1 MPVKDLRK
9 WQDSDSVVPLQ
20 CAKDL
25 SKFSLNMHIK
35 FDGHEEISSET
46 QKVSLRECPQSIT
59 LLVSGCSIP
68 TFLQKFWM
76 VNYSINSFKS
86 INGDHLALNPKQ

>member
-1 MPVKDLRK
+1 MPVKDLRE

-35 FDGHEEISSET
+35 FDGHEEIIIRDSTKHHTFSFWLFNPYIFA
-46 QKVSLRECPQSIT
+46 KVL
-59 LLVSGCSIP
+59 
-68 TFLQKFWM
+68 
-76 VNYSINSFKS
+76 
-86 INGDHLALNPKQ
+86 NGKLFHK